1 MTKKR
6 LPQNKVK
13 KKNNKKLGILVL
25 LLFFTMIAL
34 GGVVAY
40 KVLNKQAFEQKIEN
54 LKKEKD
60 DAYSQGSQKEHFRKE
75 KSEIITYYPL
85 VGDSLISSVKDII
98 VKDITDKVEGKEQLF
113 FYYSEKGDSSLTG
126 VENRLIKK
134 QAYDLANSNVV
145 ELENTTLDQLYLKE
159 DGSIFTLDQ
168 FFTDPSTAKEKVLE
182 GVKSTL
188 QDKKVD
194 QSVVDQVLAD
204 FSAAELSSWKFAY
217 KDSQLVLYPVKAM
230 TNVEEIAM
238 PISDFFDYIQTS
250 YLTEKDAELYKKV
263 QAEKHK
269 KVVALTFDDGPDG
282 NTTPQALDPREKYCR

>member
-13 KKNNKKLGILVL
+13 KKNNKKLRHSCLAFV
-25 LLFFTMIAL
+25 FSTMIAL

-113 FYYSEKGDSSLTG
+113 FITQKKGIPL
-126 VENRLIKK
+126 
-134 QAYDLANSNVV
+134 
-145 ELENTTLDQLYLKE
+145 
-159 DGSIFTLDQ
+159 
-168 FFTDPSTAKEKVLE
+168 
-182 GVKSTL
+182 
-188 QDKKVD
+188 
-194 QSVVDQVLAD
+194 
-204 FSAAELSSWKFAY
+204 
-217 KDSQLVLYPVKAM
+217 
-230 TNVEEIAM
+230 
-238 PISDFFDYIQTS
+238 
-250 YLTEKDAELYKKV
+250 
-263 QAEKHK
+263 
-269 KVVALTFDDGPDG
+269 
-282 NTTPQALDPREKYCR
+282 